1 MGATETLASWIAKT
15 TYDEIP
21 PAAIEQAKKSILD
34 YIGTATY
41 GTTSQLGKIMIEFTR
56 EQGGNPQARVIA
68 TNIRTG
74 SVQAAFANGTLGHSE
89 DFDDLGG
96 CGGHPST
103 VLSPTV
109 LALADELHLSGR
121 DVLTAWVVGYEVGTR
136 LSANN
141 HTDRDWHPTAI
152 YGTMAAAAAASK
164 LLGLDVEKTRMALG
178 IAGSEAGGLRR
189 NFGTMT
195 KPFHPGQAARNGV
208 IAAKLAARGYTSDP
222 DIIEGRQGY
231 ADNFGGA
238 KCNIPAMTK
247 FLGKV
252 YYLEHEGTR
261 IKPWPCCGGNHQTL
275 TNLLPFAKENNLRP
289 EDVERVEHI
298 GPNIPC
304 TGALLRTE
312 VRQGLEGK
320 FSLAYNISAA
330 LIDGKVDHDTFTDKR
345 AAKGDL
351 QAFMKRVR
359 LVRSDDV
366 ALRRPHIADGNEE
379 ARLRITMRDG
389 TVHDF
394 IMKTATHLTGDAV
407 VEKFRLNAEH
417 ILGKERTTIAIELVQ
432 RLETLSDVAQL
443 LDAVTDA
450 AATPA
455 KEGLLGSISVQ
466 AVEPAVVPA

>member
-1 MGATETLASWIAKT
+1 MSMGTTETLARWIAT
-15 TYDEIP
+15 ATYDQIP

-41 GTTSQLGKIMIEFTR
+41 GTTSQLGKIMLEFTR
-56 EQGGNPQARVIA
+56 EQGGNPQARVIG
-68 TNIRTG
+68 TNIRTA
-74 SVQAAFANGTLGHSE
+74 STQAAFANGTIGHSE

-96 CGGHPST
+96 CGGHPAT
-103 VLSPTV
+103 VLTPTV

-121 DVLTAWVVGYEVGTR
+121 DVLTAWVVGYELGTR

-164 LLGLDVEKTRMALG
+164 LLGLDAQKTRMALG
-178 IAGSEAGGLRR
+178 IAGSEAAGLRR

-208 IAAKLAARGYTSDP
+208 IAAKLAAKGFTSDP

-238 KCNIPAMTK
+238 KCNIPMMTK

-252 YYLEHEGTR
+252 YYLEEEGTR

-275 TNLLPFAKENNLRP
+275 TNLLPFVKQKKLKA
-289 EDVERVEHI
+289 EDIELVEHI

-320 FSLAYNISAA
+320 FSGAYNIAA
-330 LIDGKVDHDTFTDKR
+330 AIIDGKVDYETFTDKR

-359 LVRSDDV
+359 LVRSNDV
-366 ALRRPHIADGNEE
+366 VLRRPHIADGNPE

-394 IMKTATHLTGDAV
+394 VMEIARHLTGNAV
-407 VEKFRLNAEH
+407 LDKFRLNTEG
-417 ILGKERTTIAIELVQ
+417 ILGKERAATAIELVQ
-432 RLETLSDVAQL
+432 RLEKVKDVAQL
-443 LDAVTDA
+443 MDAVTTA
-450 AATPA
+450 GPA
-455 KEGLLGSISVQ
+455 KHARSAPVRGR
-466 AVEPAVVPA
+466 EPALQAG

>member
-1 MGATETLASWIAKT
+1 MGATETLAKWIAAT
-15 TYDEIP
+15 TYDDIP

-41 GTTSQLGKIMIEFTR
+41 GTTSQLGKIMLEFTR
-56 EQGGNPQARVIA
+56 EQGGNPQARVIG
-68 TNIRTG
+68 TNIRTA
-74 SVQAAFANGTLGHSE
+74 SAQAAFANGTIGHSE

-96 CGGHPST
+96 CGGHPAT
-103 VLSPTV
+103 VLTPTV

-121 DVLTAWVVGYEVGTR
+121 DVLTGWVVGYEIGTR

-164 LLGLDVEKTRMALG
+164 LLGLDAEKARMALG

-208 IAAKLAARGYTSDP
+208 IAAKLAAKGFTADP

-238 KCNIPAMTK
+238 KCNVPAMTK

-252 YYLEHEGTR
+252 YYLEEEGTR

-275 TNLLPFAKENNLRP
+275 SNWLPFIKEKKLKA

-312 VRQGLEGK
+312 VKKGLEGK

-330 LIDGKVDHDTFTDKR
+330 LIDGKVDYETFTDKR
-345 AAKGDL
+345 AGKGDL
-351 QAFMKRVR
+351 QAFMKRVK

-366 ALRRPHIADGNEE
+366 ALRRPHIADANLE

-389 TVHDF
+389 AVHE
-394 IMKTATHLTGDAV
+394 IVMGTATHLTGDAV
-407 VEKFRLNAEH
+407 LDKFRLNTEA
-417 ILGKERTTIAIELVQ
+417 ILGKERAATAIDLVQ
-432 RLETLSDVAQL
+432 RLEKLSDVSQL
-443 LDAVTDA
+443 LDVVTLA
-450 AATPA
+450 GTESTTERTPVLQV
-455 KEGLLGSISVQ
+455 KEVVLAGS
-466 AVEPAVVPA
+466 